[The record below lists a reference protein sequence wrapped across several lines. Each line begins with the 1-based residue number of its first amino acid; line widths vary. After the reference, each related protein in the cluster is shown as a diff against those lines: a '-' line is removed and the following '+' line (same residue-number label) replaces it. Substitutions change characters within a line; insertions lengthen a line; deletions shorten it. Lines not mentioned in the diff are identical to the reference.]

1 MNNTIIII
9 ESPNKISKIE
19 SITGFKTFATGG
31 HFKELSSEIVK
42 DYENYQPQFKFKA
55 NKKDSIN
62 KILSFCENKEVIIAT
77 DPDREGYGIAYHF
90 YLEVKNK
97 AKNIKRALFHE
108 ITPSG
113 IKKGLQEA
121 VPFSNTNKKDYEA
134 FCARIVGD
142 KLVGFILSP
151 KYSKIMEDKNISIGR
166 VQSPAL
172 FLIVKKE
179 REIKEFY
186 EKNLDKITNYK
197 IQIEAIKNEINF
209 NLLSK
214 ETYENIEKALEAI
227 DNLKNGK
234 IFISSIEKKEVKQN
248 PKKPFRT
255 SQLQESANQIL
266 GFAPEKTMLNAQSLF
281 EKGLI
286 TYHRTDSNSLSKEFL
301 DEVEKLFK
309 NEEWFERKEYKAGKQ
324 SQAEAHEA
332 IRITHAHKYEDI
344 EKIAQD
350 EKLSNDE
357 INLYKLIYI
366 NSIQSQ
372 AKPAINEVTHYT
384 ALLNFDQFEFTISKS
399 IYKGFKELFLK
410 DNEEEEKEN
419 NEEEQELNLSFE
431 NNEILNIINFKTK
444 EIKKQPP
451 KRYKEANFINL
462 LEKNGIGRPSTYATY
477 LPKLL
482 EREYI
487 ILEKK
492 GKNNEIIP
500 TQKGFNLVDNVKEK
514 DFWILDTE
522 YTKNMEELL
531 DNISSSDNKIDT
543 YLNYIKIL
551 HQKLEFK
558 KLNENSEPI
567 KPSEKQLQLIQNLLN
582 QLNEINVNFNINI
595 DKYKNYE
602 NDIKKTQPLIQDLLK
617 AINENKK
624 QNKNNTHNINNE
636 NKQPIKPSE
645 KQIQFLE
652 KLAKELNIKLSS
664 DYKEDIKVCSR
675 FIDLALNIKKE
686 KNK

>member
-1 MNNTIIII
+1 MNDTIIII

-31 HFKELSSEIVK
+31 HFKELSNEIVK
-42 DYENYQPQFKFKA
+42 DYENYQPQFKFKS

-62 KILSFCENKEVIIAT
+62 KILNTCQNKEVIIAT

-97 AKNIKRALFHE
+97 AKSIKRALFHE

-113 IKKGLQEA
+113 IKKGLEEA

-134 FCARIVGD
+134 FLARIVGD

-179 REIKEFY
+179 EEIKEFY
-186 EKNLDKITNYK
+186 QKGLDKITNYK
-197 IQIEAIKNEINF
+197 IQIEAIKNEIKF

-214 ETYENIEKALEAI
+214 NTYENIEKTLEAI
-227 DNLKNGK
+227 SDLKNSK
-234 IFISSIEKKEVKQN
+234 IFISNIEKKEVKQN

-255 SQLQESANQIL
+255 SQLQENANQIL
-266 GFAPEKTMLNAQSLF
+266 GFSPDKTMLNAQSLF

-286 TYHRTDSNSLSKEFL
+286 TYHRTDSNNLSKEFL

-357 INLYKLIYI
+357 ISLYKLIYT

-372 AKPAINEVTHYT
+372 AKPAINEVTNYT
-384 ALLNFDQFEFTISKS
+384 ALLNFDQFCFTISKP
-399 IYKGFKELFLK
+399 IYKGFKKLFLK
-410 DNEEEEKEN
+410 DDEEEKEN
-419 NEEEQELNLSFE
+419 KEDEQELDLSFE
-431 NNEILNIINFKTK
+431 SNEILNIIDFKTK
-444 EIKKQPP
+444 EIKNQPP

-487 ILEKK
+487 TLEKK

-500 TQKGFNLVDNVKEK
+500 TKKGFDLVNSVKEK

-531 DNISSSDNKIDT
+531 DNISSNNNQMDT

-558 KLNENSEPI
+558 KLNESTQAI
-567 KPSEKQLQLIQNLLN
+567 KPSQKQIQLIQNLLN
-582 QLNEINVNFNINI
+582 QLKELNIDFNINI
-595 DKYKNYE
+595 DKYNNYE

-617 AINENKK
+617 LINENKNK
-624 QNKNNTHNINNE
+624 KENNKNNNNE
-636 NKQPIKPSE
+636 KTQVIKPSE

-652 KLAKELNIKLSS
+652 KLAKEVNIKLSN
-664 DYKEDIKVCSR
+664 DYKEDARVCSR
-675 FIDLALNIKKE
+675 FIDLALSIKKE
-686 KNK
+686 K